1 MTAER
6 TSYNLPYAFTEGYE
20 LYVLNDTFSHVDG
33 FRGVTGTVLY
43 PVSQEEYDESVSV
56 DGLAEYYEEAWRV
69 DAGSRNGTEL
79 ELEDWVEKDLN
90 ELIKDRYEK
99 YDVSNIDLSF
109 IKLDFEPVIWE
120 VIGGGRCFPMPTEAL
135 YVPDNYSELTDLIN
149 KFEK

>member
-1 MTAER
+1 MTKKLGDVIGVTVQKGGVGKSTFSQAIAY
-6 TSYNLPYAFTEGYE
+6 SYANKGYKTALIDLDPQATLSGAFFGYSYGAFTY
-20 LYVLNDTFSHVDG
+20 T
-33 FRGVTGTVLY
+33 
-43 PVSQEEYDESVSV
+43 EE
-56 DGLAEYYEEAWRV
+56 
-69 DAGSRNGTEL
+69 NGIL
-79 ELEDWVEKDLN
+79 
-90 ELIKDRYEK
+90 K